1 MKLEK
6 IVDKKFQKA
15 LNNLLQQNVPLKTAF
30 KLRGLN
36 NRVKEEI
43 EKYEHCRHSALNKY
57 GRKDANGK
65 LEIVGK
71 AVQFETD
78 GMDKFLRELGE
89 LGSVDVDV
97 GHINIAD
104 LGDDVAL
111 SVEDLEALDPVIS

>member
-15 LNNLLQQNVPLKTAF
+15 LNNLLQQNMPLKTAF

-36 NRVKEEI
+36 KKVKEEV
-43 EKYEHCRHSALNKY
+43 EKYEACRHAALNKY
-57 GRKDANGK
+57 GRKTEDGR

-71 AVQFETD
+71 AVQFESD

-97 GHINIAD
+97 GHIDIAD
-104 LGDDVAL
+104 LGDDIAL